1 MLVKLLCSACFGV
14 GALVVRWLAV
24 ILLWLFWFHCS
35 VMLRVL
41 VVYSLCLLCVWL
53 GELLLCVLFLWVLCI
68 VVWFNGCVDYCLGY
82 VVWVT

>member
-1 MLVKLLCSACFGV
+1 M
-14 GALVVRWLAV
+14 
-24 ILLWLFWFHCS
+24 
-35 VMLRVL
+35 
-41 VVYSLCLLCVWL
+41 VYSLCLLCVWL